1 MKRYRL
7 LMHGRNFLI
16 ESDGKTDSYAFY
28 QNIFLEADTLKQA
41 KLLATS
47 KIWHDKKLMAR
58 TLNSKEDPPRI
69 NLATYWEM
77 DAFDY
82 VGKHLSTD
90 RTLYKENKW
99 WEFWKKD

>member
-1 MKRYRL
+1 
-7 LMHGRNFLI
+7 
-16 ESDGKTDSYAFY
+16 
-28 QNIFLEADTLKQA
+28 
-41 KLLATS
+41 
-47 KIWHDKKLMAR
+47 MAR